1 MENYLNSNT
10 IKALEELINYIKESK
25 DYKECLKL
33 KKVISENKELT
44 KVINEVRVSQKN
56 TFAQTLKKK
65 KKY

>member
-33 KKVISENKELT
+33 KKVISEDKELT
-44 KVINEVRVSQKN
+44 KIGRAHV
-56 TFAQTLKKK
+56 
-65 KKY
+65 